1 MIRRCLLHALLLA
14 AGLSGFQTALV
25 KHHIPSDGSKVGGTT
40 GTPSDPTYIAA
51 IPSLHGDSVL
61 YAVQGNNRAGTNW
74 PDGEFYTSVP
84 SSFAGGNVSTHWEFA
99 IDSNPAQAQ
108 AIEFT
113 MIWIHQGYA
122 YNGAFEIL
130 MSNGHLLV
138 SSFDQPW
145 TDTKVSVPIPAQS
158 IHHTLV
164 VNYDFD
170 VDKRERTIVS
180 VTLDGKKRNIHQTVK
195 ATASK
200 WKNDEFT
207 LQHQLAENEAGDLIV
222 TELLPGCYIE

>member
-1 MIRRCLLHALLLA
+1 MTCNCLLHALLLV
-14 AGLSGFQTALV
+14 AGLSDFQTALV

-51 IPSLHGDSVL
+51 IPSLRGDSVL

-74 PDGEFYTSVP
+74 PDGEFYTSIP
-84 SSFAGGNVSTHWEFA
+84 SSFSGGAVSTRWEFA
-99 IDSNPAQAQ
+99 IDSNPSNAQ

-113 MIWIHQGYA
+113 MIWIHKGYA

-138 SSFDQPW
+138 SSFNQPW
-145 TDTKVSVPIPAQS
+145 TDTKAAVPIPAQY

-170 VDKRERTIVS
+170 IEKQERTVVS
-180 VTLDGKKRNIHQTVK
+180 VTLDGKNHKIHQTVK

-207 LQHQLAENEAGDLIV
+207 LQHQLAETEAGGLIV
-222 TELLPGCYIE
+222 TELLPGCSIE